1 MSVVVGYDESP
12 GSEVAL
18 ATAIRVAFQSGEQL
32 VLVYGAGPP
41 GGVGEEINAHRD
53 ALMEIGRNALSHA
66 VERAHAAGVDTQ
78 IQLVDAKPAQAL
90 IQVADEHNA
99 TVIVVGTSG
108 ESPLKGA
115 ILGSTPHKL
124 LHLSTRPVLCV
135 PIDYRAT

>member
-12 GSEVAL
+12 GAEVAL
-18 ATAIRVAFQSGEQL
+18 ETAIRVAAKWGEQL
-32 VLVYGAGPP
+32 ILVYGAGPP
-41 GGVGEEINAHRD
+41 VSAGHELRAHHD

-90 IQVADEHNA
+90 TQVADEHDA
-99 TVIVVGTSG
+99 TVIVVGTTG

-115 ILGSTPHKL
+115 MLGSTPHKL
-124 LHLSTRPVLCV
+124 LHLSNRPVLCV
-135 PIDYRAT
+135 PVASP